1 MDPDPDPGGPKTR
14 GSGSA
19 TLVTTEDLPIRALSL
34 GEAGASL
41 GKSRGLSRPGDPLG
55 DRGLKNRT
63 FLIYFRFSFI
73 YFRFFFIYFRSFL
86 IYFRLISGVHAHQ
99 IHRYTYVS
107 ALNTTQTD
115 AEAPM

>member
-1 MDPDPDPGGPKTR
+1 M
-14 GSGSA
+14 
-19 TLVTTEDLPIRALSL
+19 RALSL

-63 FLIYFRFSFI
+63 FLIYFRF
-73 YFRFFFIYFRSFL
+73 FFIYFRLFL
-86 IYFRLISGVHAHQ
+86 IYFRLISGILAYQ
-99 IHRYTYVS
+99 IHRYAFQPLNS
-107 ALNTTQTD
+107 AQTD